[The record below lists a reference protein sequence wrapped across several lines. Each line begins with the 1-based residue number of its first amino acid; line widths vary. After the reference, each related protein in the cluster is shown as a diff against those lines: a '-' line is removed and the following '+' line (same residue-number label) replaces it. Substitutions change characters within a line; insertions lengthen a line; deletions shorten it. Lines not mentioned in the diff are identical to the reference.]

1 MVMETLQIEL
11 HGATHAFPVLELRD
25 RRKRGNPKKKW
36 ALVRATEILLFDV
49 HDRSRGRFAAHLA
62 KCSMDDGLLVA
73 ERAAVNSGILTD
85 EELGAGK
92 KRPPPRPPLLPQA
105 TSMCAPCCCTV
116 LGAMRPLLDVESRS
130 RCHKAALCPL
140 PILVSA
146 LTECA
151 PPCLS
156 GHAPS
161 LSPEP
166 LSFLSQ
172 VWAQRLHDGHPD
184 RRQAHAS
191 ALAARDGA
199 RGERSG
205 RRI

>member
-62 KCSMDDGLLVA
+62 KCSMDDALLVA

-92 KRPPPRPPLLPQA
+92 KRPPRVLPSSPKQRHVCPPPLLHSARRDAAAARCREPLALPQGGA
-105 TSMCAPCCCTV
+105 LPAADPR
-116 LGAMRPLLDVESRS
+116 LGAHRVRPALPLRS
-130 RCHKAALCPL
+130 RALPVSRASLIPL
-140 PILVSA
+140 TGLGA
-146 LTECA
+146 TTA
-151 PPCLS
+151 RR
-156 GHAPS
+156 PS
-161 LSPEP
+161 
-166 LSFLSQ
+166 
-172 VWAQRLHDGHPD
+172 
-184 RRQAHAS
+184 
-191 ALAARDGA
+191 
-199 RGERSG
+199 
-205 RRI
+205 

>member
-62 KCSMDDGLLVA
+62 KCSMDDAVLVA

-92 KRPPPRPPLLPQA
+92 KPPPRVLPPPPSNVHLGLCEWVEPTARRGLLCGGLEP
-105 TSMCAPCCCTV
+105 S
-116 LGAMRPLLDVESRS
+116 RP
-130 RCHKAALCPL
+130 
-140 PILVSA
+140 PI
-146 LTECA
+146 
-151 PPCLS
+151 
-156 GHAPS
+156 
-161 LSPEP
+161 
-166 LSFLSQ
+166 
-172 VWAQRLHDGHPD
+172 QRHLF
-184 RRQAHAS
+184 RQRHAS
-191 ALAARDGA
+191 VGA
-199 RGERSG
+199 PLENWFGAG
-205 RRI
+205 